1 MRKKKDYNFSYLKSG
16 VNIKLGN
23 EIVKKIKPISKKTK
37 NKDVIGGIGGFG
49 GVYNLNINKLKK
61 PLLVS
66 ATDGVGTKILIAKEL
81 KNYKTIGIDLV
92 AMSVNDIIVQGAKP
106 LFFLDYIAVESINK
120 KQILDII
127 KGISKGCQSADC
139 SLIGGETAEL
149 PGLYTNGKFDLA
161 GFAVGVVE
169 KNKLLPKTNIKPNDV
184 LLGFPSSGLHSNGYS
199 LIRKIFLE
207 KKISYDKIFFN
218 KTSFG
223 NVLLKPTI
231 IYVKPILKII
241 QSINLKA
248 IAHIT
253 GGGRAEN
260 LSRVLPGN
268 LGAILSMKELDF
280 EKNNSIYKWLNHEC
294 RLNLNEMLKTF
305 NCGIGMIIVVGK
317 KDLEQTIN
325 TCKAMKQPVKYLGKI
340 TNSQKEIVFN

>member
-23 EIVKKIKPISKKTK
+23 EIVKKIKPISNKTK
-37 NKDVIGGIGGFG
+37 NKNVIGSIGGFG
-49 GVYNLNINKLKK
+49 GVYNLNTNKFKK

-120 KQILDII
+120 KQIIDII
-127 KGISKGCQSADC
+127 NGISKGCQSADC

-149 PGLYTNGKFDLA
+149 PGLYTDGKFDLA

-207 KKISYDKIFFN
+207 KKISYSKKIFN

-223 NVLLKPTI
+223 SILLKPTI
-231 IYVKPILKII
+231 IYVKPLLKII
-241 QSINLKA
+241 ESINLKA
-248 IAHIT
+248 LAHIT
-253 GGGRAEN
+253 GGGIAEN
-260 LSRVLPGN
+260 LSRVLPNN
-268 LGAILSMKELDF
+268 LGAVLSSKELDF
-280 EKNNSIYKWLNHEC
+280 EKNNSIYKWLNYEC
-294 RLNLNEMLKTF
+294 KVDTKEMLKTF
-305 NCGIGMIIVVGK
+305 NCGIGMIIVVSK
-317 KDLEQTIN
+317 KDLEQTIAL
-325 TCKAMKQPVKYLGKI
+325 CKTIKQPVKYLGKI
-340 TNSQKEIVFN
+340 TNSKKEVVFN

>member
-23 EIVKKIKPISKKTK
+23 EIVKKIKPISNKTK
-37 NKDVIGGIGGFG
+37 NKNVIGGIGGFG
-49 GVYNLNINKLKK
+49 GVYNLNTNKFKK

-92 AMSVNDIIVQGAKP
+92 AMSVNDIVVQGAKP

-120 KQILDII
+120 KQIIDII
-127 KGISKGCQSADC
+127 NGISKGCQSADC

-169 KNKLLPKTNIKPNDV
+169 KNKLLPKTNIIPNDV
-184 LLGFPSSGLHSNGYS
+184 LLGLPSNGLHSNGYS

-207 KKISYDKIFFN
+207 KKISYSKKFLN
-218 KTSFG
+218 KTTFG
-223 NVLLKPTI
+223 SILLKPTI

-241 QSINLKA
+241 ESINLKA
-248 IAHIT
+248 LAHIT
-253 GGGRAEN
+253 GGGIAEN
-260 LSRVLPGN
+260 LGRVLPDK
-268 LGAILSMKELDF
+268 LGAELSSKELDF
-280 EKNNSIYKWLNHEC
+280 EKNNSIYKWLNYEC
-294 RLNLNEMLKTF
+294 RLDPIEMLKTF
-305 NCGIGMIIVVGK
+305 NCGIGMIIVVPK
-317 KDLEQTIN
+317 KDLEKTIAV
-325 TCKAMKQPVKYLGKI
+325 CRAIKQPIKYLGKI
-340 TNSQKEIVFN
+340 TNSTKEVVFN

>member
-1 MRKKKDYNFSYLKSG
+1 MSKKKDYNFSYLKSG

-23 EIVKKIKPISKKTK
+23 EIVKKIKPISNKTK
-37 NKDVIGGIGGFG
+37 NKNVIGGIGGFG
-49 GVYNLNINKLKK
+49 GVYNLDTNKFKN

-127 KGISKGCQSADC
+127 NGISKGCLSADC

-149 PGLYTNGKFDLA
+149 PGIYTNGKFDLA

-169 KNKLLPKTNIKPNDV
+169 KNNLLPKKNIKPDDI

-199 LIRKIFLE
+199 LIRKIFFE
-207 KKISYDKIFFN
+207 KKISYKKQFYN

-223 NVLLKPTI
+223 DALLKPTI

-241 QSINLKA
+241 ESINLKA
-248 IAHIT
+248 LAHIT
-253 GGGRAEN
+253 GGGIAEN
-260 LSRVLPGN
+260 LNRVLPDK
-268 LGAILSMKELDF
+268 LGAVLSSKELDF
-280 EKNNSIYKWLNHEC
+280 EKNRSLYKWLSHEC
-294 RLNLNEMLKTF
+294 KLDVKEMLKTF
-305 NCGIGMIIVVGK
+305 NCGIGMIIVVAK
-317 KDLEQTIN
+317 QDFEKTIAI
-325 TCKAMKQPVKYLGKI
+325 CKAIKQPVKFLGK
-340 TNSQKEIVFN
+340 TTSSQKEVIFN